1 MDLKKCPRCGE
12 FHLSNIN
19 VCEMCGKKDMQ
30 ELMKLNEYLESNG
43 ISYNKFDNKEI
54 FENTILETGLSSQNL
69 ERYINSYLTG
79 YEL

>member
-1 MDLKKCPRCGE
+1 MFVKCVG
-12 FHLSNIN
+12 
-19 VCEMCGKKDMQ
+19 MQ

-54 FENTILETGLSSQNL
+54 FENAILETGLSSQNL